1 MLKLLFI
8 TTTLLS
14 NIALA
19 NTNTIVNNLAPFF
32 GKIDKQ
38 DIVGTQFDGVVE
50 VIIRNPIDSLLVSAD
65 GRYIIQGDVIDL
77 TKRQIMPVSDK
88 VKSIKKDLIK
98 SINEDNKIIYPAAN
112 EKHVIHVFTDVDCPF
127 CRKLHNNIDVMNDLG
142 ITIKLLAA
150 PIASLHPNAQG
161 KMEKIWCADN
171 RNEAMDEYNE
181 DKTIPD
187 SKDCNNPV
195 ANQLAISKRLSVSGT
210 PAIFLEDGSHLAGYL
225 SPTALL
231 KTIKDSIGE

>member
-19 NTNTIVNNLAPFF
+19 NKNTIVNNLAPFF

-127 CRKLHNNIDVMNDLG
+127 CRKLHNNTDVMNDLG

-150 PIASLHPNAQG
+150 PLASLHPYAQG

>member
-32 GKIDKQ
+32 GKINKQ

-77 TKRQIMPVSDK
+77 TKRQLMPVSNK

>member
-77 TKRQIMPVSDK
+77 TKRQLMPVSNK